1 MDSAV
6 TSETLD
12 HESAPSVLWKAFDV
26 LGSFSQSRR
35 SLTLSEIS
43 RGSGLPKSTV
53 HRILTMLLEVKAVER
68 VGSRYRMG
76 LTIFAMGTCSAEV
89 ALRDVALPYLERLRR
104 ATGQTVHLAVLD
116 SFDVVYVEK
125 LISPSSPPTPA
136 IVGGQLPAH
145 ATGIGKALL
154 AFSPDGTRLPDK
166 LNGMLPA
173 RTTATMTHPAA
184 LRQCLREVRANG
196 VATDRGEAAC
206 GLACVAAP
214 IIINSCPVAAISLAF
229 PTTAGSGQQFINP
242 LREAAAAIAR
252 AVATSAKVPL
262 TEP

>member
-1 MDSAV
+1 MDNAV

-12 HESAPSVLWKAFDV
+12 RESAPSVLWKAFDV

-35 SLTLSEIS
+35 ALTLSEIS

-53 HRILTMLLEVKAVER
+53 HRILTMLLEVRAVER
-68 VGSRYRMG
+68 VGPRYRMG
-76 LTIFAMGTCSAEV
+76 LTIFAMGMCSAEV
-89 ALRDVALPYLERLRR
+89 ALRDAALPYLQRLRR
-104 ATGQTVHLAVLD
+104 TTGQTVHLAVLD
-116 SFDVVYVEK
+116 SADVVYIEK
-125 LISPSSPPTPA
+125 LVSSSSPPTPA
-136 IVGGQLPAH
+136 VVGGRLPAH

-154 AFSPDGTRLPDK
+154 AFSPDGTRLPGK
-166 LNGMLPA
+166 LDGMLAA
-173 RTTATMTHPAA
+173 RTTATMTRPAD

-196 VATDRGEAAC
+196 VATDRGEAAS

-242 LREAAAAIAR
+242 LREAAAAVAR
-252 AVATSAKVPL
+252 AAGTGAKVPL
-262 TEP
+262 AAM

>member
-1 MDSAV
+1 VDSAV
-6 TSETLD
+6 TSKTLD
-12 HESAPSVLWKAFDV
+12 RDSSPSVLWKAFDV
-26 LGSFSQSRR
+26 LGAFSQSRR

-68 VGSRYRMG
+68 VGPRYRMG

-89 ALRDVALPYLERLRR
+89 ALRDAALPYLERLRR

-116 SFDVVYVEK
+116 SADVVYIEK
-125 LISPSSPPTPA
+125 LVSASSPPTPA
-136 IVGGQLPAH
+136 IVGGRLPAH

-154 AFSPDGTRLPDK
+154 AFSPDGARLPGK
-166 LNGMLPA
+166 LDGMLPA
-173 RTTATMTHPAA
+173 RTTATMTRPAA
-184 LRQCLREVRANG
+184 LRQCLREVREKG
-196 VATDRGEAAC
+196 VATDRGEAAS

-214 IIINSCPVAAISLAF
+214 VIINSRPVAAISLAF

-252 AVATSAKVPL
+252 AAGTSAKVPL
-262 TEP
+262 AGT

>member
-6 TSETLD
+6 TAETLD
-12 HESAPSVLWKAFDV
+12 RESAPSVLWKAFDV

-35 SLTLSEIS
+35 ALTLSEIS

-68 VGSRYRMG
+68 VGPRYRMG
-76 LTIFAMGTCSAEV
+76 LTIFAMGTCSAEM

-104 ATGQTVHLAVLD
+104 TTGQTVHLAVLD
-116 SFDVVYVEK
+116 SSDVVYIEK
-125 LISPSSPPTPA
+125 LVSASSPPTPA
-136 IVGGQLPAH
+136 IVGGRLPAH

-154 AFSPDGTRLPDK
+154 AFSPDGARPPGK
-166 LNGMLPA
+166 LDGMLPA
-173 RTTATMTHPAA
+173 RTTATVTRPAA
-184 LRQCLREVRANG
+184 LRQCLREIRASG
-196 VATDRGEAAC
+196 VATDRGEAVS

-252 AVATSAKVPL
+252 AAGTSATVPL
-262 TEP
+262 TAT